1 MNEVNELFTKENV
14 EKIYVPDIVK
24 DDLLSIIEEKLKK
37 AGFYY
42 RVAYRVKAPDSM
54 LDKLILKDYRRP
66 GTENQDKKMQDLIGI
81 RIILYY
87 ADDVE
92 IVKSFLDTIFSMPGV
107 WNTTEANEYEFR
119 AMKINGIFKLPGY
132 LSNSLYV
139 LEANI
144 RHAAILGYVGAG
156 GTVKRPTKEGPAMVF
171 NNVKGHKDAR
181 VAIGVL
187 ASRKRVAAL
196 LDCKPEELG
205 KKLYHSVDNPIAPVE
220 YQGDAP
226 CQQVVHKVED
236 PDFNLYDLVPA
247 PTNTPDDAG
256 PYITL
261 GATHPDTGVHDVTIH
276 RLCIQGKD
284 ELSIFFTPGAR
295 HIGAMAERA
304 EELGQK
310 LPISISIGV
319 DPAIEIGSCFEAPTT
334 PLGYD
339 ELSVAGALRN
349 EPVEL
354 CKCLTVNEMAI
365 ANAEYVIEGEV
376 IPNVRVQEDQ
386 NSHTGYAMPEF
397 PGYTGPASSQCW
409 LIKVKAVTHREN
421 PIMQTCIGP
430 SEEHVSMAGIPTE
443 ASIYGMVE
451 KAMPGRLQN
460 VYCGSAG
467 GGKYMAVLQFKKREA
482 SDEGRQRQAALLAFS
497 AFSELKHVFLVDED
511 VDCFDMN
518 DVLWAM
524 NTRFQGD
531 ADIITIPGVRCHPL
545 DPSNDPTCSSSIRDH
560 GIACK
565 TIFDCTVP
573 YDQKERFKRARFME
587 VDPEHW
593 LS

>member
-1 MNEVNELFTKENV
+1 MLYKEGEHMENQVRDLRSALKLLKEIPGQLVETDVEVNPKAEL
-14 EKIYVPDIVK
+14 
-24 DDLLSIIEEKLKK
+24 
-37 AGFYY
+37 AGVY
-42 RVAYRVKAPDSM
+42 R
-54 LDKLILKDYRRP
+54 
-66 GTENQDKKMQDLIGI
+66 
-81 RIILYY
+81 
-87 ADDVE
+87 
-92 IVKSFLDTIFSMPGV
+92 
-107 WNTTEANEYEFR
+107 
-119 AMKINGIFKLPGY
+119 
-132 LSNSLYV
+132 
-139 LEANI
+139 
-144 RHAAILGYVGAG
+144 YVGAG
-156 GTVKRPTKEGPAMVF
+156 GTVKRPTKEGPAMIF
-171 NNVKGHKDAR
+171 NNIKDHPKAK
-181 VAIGVL
+181 VAIGLL
-187 ASRKRVAAL
+187 ASRKRVAVL
-196 LDCKPEELG
+196 LGCEPENLG
-205 KKLYHSVDNPIAPVE
+205 KMLYQSVAEPIPPVE
-220 YQGDAP
+220 IFTPAP
-226 CQQVVHKVED
+226 CQEVIHKADEL
-236 PDFNLYDLVPA
+236 DFDLYKLIPA
-247 PTNTPDDAG
+247 PTNTPVDAG

-261 GATHPDTGVHDVTIH
+261 GMCYATHPDTGVHDVTIH

-304 EELGQK
+304 EELNK
-310 LPISISIGV
+310 TLPISISIGV
-319 DPAIEIGSCFEAPTT
+319 DPAIEIGSCFEPPTT

-339 ELSVAGALRN
+339 ELSAAGAIRK
-349 EPVEL
+349 EPVQL
-354 CKCLTVNEMAI
+354 CKCVSIKEMAI

-376 IPNVRVQEDQ
+376 IPHVRVKEDQ

-397 PGYTGPASSQCW
+397 PGYTGPASEECW
-409 LIKVKAVTHREN
+409 LIKVKAVTHRKN

-460 VYCGSAG
+460 VYCCSAG
-467 GGKYMAVLQFKKREA
+467 GGKYMAVLQFKKLSA

-545 DPSNDPTCSSSIRDH
+545 DPSNAPSCSPGIKDH

-573 YDQKERFKRARFME
+573 YREKGRFTRAEFME
-587 VDPEHW
+587 VDPSRW
-593 LS
+593 L

>member
-1 MNEVNELFTKENV
+1 MAAKVT
-14 EKIYVPDIVK
+14 
-24 DDLLSIIEEKLKK
+24 DLRSALKMLEDMPGQLIE
-37 AGFYY
+37 
-42 RVAYRVKAPDSM
+42 
-54 LDKLILKDYRRP
+54 
-66 GTENQDKKMQDLIGI
+66 T
-81 RIILYY
+81 
-87 ADDVE
+87 DVE
-92 IVKSFLDTIFSMPGV
+92 VEPMAELSGV
-107 WNTTEANEYEFR
+107 Y
-119 AMKINGIFKLPGY
+119 
-132 LSNSLYV
+132 
-139 LEANI
+139 
-144 RHAAILGYVGAG
+144 RHIGAG
-156 GTVKRPTKEGPAMVF
+156 GTVMRPTKEGPAMRF
-171 NNVKGHKDAR
+171 NNVKGHTGAR

-187 ASRKRVAAL
+187 ASRSRVGAL
-196 LDCKPEELG
+196 LEFDPKDLG
-205 KKLYHSVDNPIAPVE
+205 KKLYHSVDNPILPILSEEA
-220 YQGDAP
+220 AP
-226 CQQVVHKVED
+226 CQEVVHKATD
-236 PDFNLYDLVPA
+236 PDFDLYKLVPA
-247 PTNTPDDAG
+247 PTNTPVDAG

-261 GATHPDTGVHDVTIH
+261 GMCYASHPDTGESDVTIH
-276 RLCIQGKD
+276 RLCIQSKD

-304 EELGQK
+304 EELGQR

-319 DPAIEIGSCFEAPTT
+319 DPAIEIGSCFEPPTT
-334 PLGYD
+334 PMGYD
-339 ELSVAGALRN
+339 ELAVAGALRG
-349 EPVEL
+349 EPVKL
-354 CKCLTVNEMAI
+354 CKCLTVNERAI

-397 PGYTGPASSQCW
+397 PGYTGPASDQCW
-409 LIKVKAVTHREN
+409 MIKVTAVTHRKN

-460 VYCGSAG
+460 VYCASAG
-467 GGKYMAVLQFKKREA
+467 GGKYMAVLQFKKLTA

-511 VDCFDMN
+511 VDCFDMS

-545 DPSNDPTCSSSIRDH
+545 DPSNDPSCSGSIRDH

-573 YDQKERFKRARFME
+573 YDQKDRFKRAQFMD
-587 VDPEHW
+587 VDPTHW
-593 LS
+593 VK